1 MATSLYSL
9 RDTGRI
15 IIKNDIILGAYSQL
29 RISGITRQPTPEDL
43 DVALT
48 RLEDMAAQY
57 DTDMPIGYNF
67 EDLPD
72 PNSDSGVP
80 GGLKMAFETGLAV
93 RLIADFNK
101 EVPPAMVSIAAG
113 ALSHMASVSAAQR
126 MRQVQYPQRQPI
138 GSGNLR
144 WARWARFYR
153 SSGNEP
159 LNSANASMF
168 IGDITN
174 FTEHFD
180 AYLQDGEDI
189 ASYSIVAD
197 SGLIISN
204 DSNTFTDVAYTVQ
217 AGNPSGS
224 DSTNVLQITIIMTT
238 TNGRVETRRQFIQVV
253 PRS

>member
-1 MATSLYSL
+1 MPTSLHNI

-15 IIKNDIILGAYSQL
+15 ITKNDIIIGAYSQL

-43 DVALT
+43 ETALV
-48 RLEDMAAQY
+48 RLEDMAAQF
-57 DTDMPIGYNF
+57 DSTMPIGYHF
-67 EDLPD
+67 EDIPE
-72 PNSDSGVP
+72 PSSDSGVP
-80 GGLKMAFETGLAV
+80 AALKIAFETGLAV

-101 EVPPAMVSIAAG
+101 QVPPSLLSISSG
-113 ALSHMASVSAAQR
+113 ALSHMASMSAMQR
-126 MRQVQYPQRQPI
+126 IQQVDYSSRQPI
-138 GSGNLR
+138 GSGNTVFS
-144 WARWARFYR
+144 RWARFYR
-153 SSGNEP
+153 QGGNLP

-204 DSNTFTDVAYTVQ
+204 DSSTTTDVDYTVQ
-217 AGNPSGS
+217 AGTPSGS
-224 DSTNVLQITIIMTT
+224 DSSNVLQITIIMTT
-238 TNGRVETRRQFIQVV
+238 TNGRIETRRQFIQVV

>member
-9 RDTGRI
+9 QDTGGVI
-15 IIKNDIILGAYSQL
+15 SKNDIILGAYSQL

-43 DVALT
+43 EIALI

-57 DTDMPIGYNF
+57 NTSMPVGYNF
-67 EDLPD
+67 EDQPD
-72 PNSDSGVP
+72 PNSDSGIP
-80 GGLKMAFETGLAV
+80 RALKIGFETGLAV
-93 RLIADFNK
+93 RLIPDFNK
-101 EVPPAMVSIAAG
+101 EVPQALLVIAGG

-144 WARWARFYR
+144 WGRWARFYR
-153 SSGNEP
+153 DYGNEP

-204 DSNTFTDVAYTVQ
+204 DSNTPTDVTYTVQ

-224 DSTNVLQITIIMTT
+224 DSTNVLQITIIMTS

-253 PRS
+253 PRN